1 MKISAV
7 PSPATGLRT
16 IRTWV
21 VATSSSAH
29 PVTAIEPATPLVL
42 SMGVS
47 REPMGGLEEPLGI
60 VCSVTA
66 IGPAEFDAPT
76 NDNVMAAVW
85 VATSPG
91 ANFAE
96 IVRSAE
102 PLPDDGE
109 TTTQGAFDDAVQDAA
124 LLPVCASRTTCDG
137 VWKTNPLPSLTP
149 LKINALLSMLT
160 AGPVPACVIVNG
172 RSAIVS
178 VTLRCESPVL
188 ALTL

>member
-60 VCSVTA
+60 VCSVTV

-76 NDNVMAAVW
+76 NDNVTVVAW
-85 VATSPG
+85 VAASPG

-96 IVRSAE
+96 IVSSAE
-102 PLPDDGE
+102 PLPDVGE
-109 TTTQGAFDDAVQDAA
+109 TSTHDGAFDAAVQDAA
-124 LLPVCASRTTCDG
+124 V
-137 VWKTNPLPSLTP
+137 
-149 LKINALLSMLT
+149 
-160 AGPVPACVIVNG
+160 VPACVS
-172 RSAIVS
+172 RTTS
-178 VTLRCESPVL
+178 TR
-188 ALTL
+188 